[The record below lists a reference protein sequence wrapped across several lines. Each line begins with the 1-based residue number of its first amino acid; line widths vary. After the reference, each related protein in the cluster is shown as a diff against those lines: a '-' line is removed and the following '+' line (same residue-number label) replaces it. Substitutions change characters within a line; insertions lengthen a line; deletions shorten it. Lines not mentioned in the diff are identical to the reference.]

1 MSLIDAGGATEELG
15 GDGALRDGALL
26 GADHRGHRARLAAP
40 GPRAHP
46 RAEAPA
52 LPRRASCGSRP
63 VARSR
68 PPREEPLT
76 EPCRAQGFVV
86 LKGVVPRE
94 LTQRAKT
101 ALREFDDS
109 TAKNL
114 SEGRHP
120 IGPSIIGASAEITD
134 LINASPFTPVLKS
147 LIGEFDPPTATQ
159 VAVLPVTDGEESA
172 GFNGAGYPE
181 EGFPFYNAGIHM
193 VTPCS
198 PCFFSCS
205 CSCSCCSSCSSR

>member
-1 MSLIDAGGATEELG
+1 MP
-15 GDGALRDGALL
+15 
-26 GADHRGHRARLAAP
+26 AAP
-40 GPRAHP
+40 RRNSEGTGRSGTGRSSVPTTVDTERGSQLQGLELT
-46 RAEAPA
+46 REQKLQLYRDVRPA
-52 LPRRASCGSRP
+52 AVLL
-63 VARSR
+63 ARSR

-205 CSCSCCSSCSSR
+205 CPCCSSCSSR